1 MALNNHLE
9 CMTGNAYSKAKFDKA
24 VLAVGSTENH
34 GGHLPFGTDTLVS
47 YEIAKEVASRIK
59 GLLVLPALPYGMSE
73 HYSSFPIAISLKSE
87 TLIEVLKD
95 ILTSLWK
102 HSIRRVIIVNGHD
115 GNIAPI
121 EIATR
126 EFKVSHP
133 EIKIAVLE
141 AWWVTAGKLLPK
153 GTFEVWDGLGHAG
166 EGETSIMLALKPEL
180 VDMEQARGVVPTLPE
195 EVSLK
200 WTFDELTPYAATG
213 DPTKATREKGKK
225 MKEVLVNYLVNFIKK
240 MDEANWKYGLKKV

>member
-1 MALNNHLE
+1 MASNNFLE
-9 CMTGNAYSKAKFDKA
+9 CMTGNTYSKAKFDKA
-24 VLAVGSTENH
+24 ILAVGSTENH

-59 GLLVLPALPYGMSE
+59 GLLVLPALPYGMSD
-73 HYSSFPIAISLKSE
+73 HYSSFPIAISLRSE
-87 TLIEVLKD
+87 TLVEMLKD
-95 ILTSLWK
+95 VLTSLWK
-102 HSIRRVIIVNGHD
+102 HSLRRVIIVNGHD

-121 EIATR
+121 ETAAR

-133 EIKIAVLE
+133 QIKIAVLE
-141 AWWVTAGKLLPK
+141 AWWITAGKLLPK

-166 EGETSIMLALKPEL
+166 EGETSMILALKPEL
-180 VDMEQARGVVPTLPE
+180 VDMEHARGVVPALPE

-200 WTFDELTPYAATG
+200 WTFDELTSYGATG

-225 MKEVLVNYLVNFIKK
+225 MKQVLVNYLVDFVKK
-240 MDEANWKYGLKKV
+240 MDEADWKYGVKKV